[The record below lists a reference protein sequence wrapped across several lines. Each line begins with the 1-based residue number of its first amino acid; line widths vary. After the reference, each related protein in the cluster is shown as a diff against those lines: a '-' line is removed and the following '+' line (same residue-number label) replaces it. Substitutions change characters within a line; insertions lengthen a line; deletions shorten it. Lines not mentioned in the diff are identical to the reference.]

1 MMNVANDPAVDY
13 YEILQISPNAEPETI
28 QRVYRLLAQR
38 VHPDNLD
45 TGNAATFRRV
55 CEAYQVLSDPITR
68 AQYDAVHEQRRQDR
82 WRLVSTGRTIEND
95 FEVEQI
101 VRLTVL
107 EVLYAQRR
115 MEPQASGIFI
125 TELETLTGRP
135 REHLE
140 FTVWYLVQKGFAQRT
155 DNSRL
160 TITALGV
167 DHLEQN
173 HQVHLGRPML
183 RAHTGTT
190 VAVS

>member
-1 MMNVANDPAVDY
+1 MINVADDTALDY
-13 YEILQISPNAEPETI
+13 YEVLQISPNAEPETI

-38 VHPDNLD
+38 VHPDNQE
-45 TGNAATFRRV
+45 TGDAANFRRIL
-55 CEAYQVLSDPITR
+55 EAYQVLSDPLRR
-68 AQYDAVHEQRRQDR
+68 AQYDAVHGQQRKDR
-82 WRLVSTGRTIEND
+82 WRLVENGRNSEND
-95 FEVEQI
+95 FEVEQL

-107 EVLYAQRR
+107 EVLYTQRR
-115 MEPQASGIFI
+115 MEPQATGIFI

-160 TITALGV
+160 TITAVGV

-173 HQVHLGRPML
+173 YQSQLSRPLL
-183 RAHTGTT
+183 RAFSPH
-190 VAVS
+190 VAAG